1 MDWLFVVARMGRKH
15 RPKVFI
21 QTSAIQ
27 EPNTGQKIQHT
38 PWCETPLMINSMF
51 PTTMSDCTGSTTQH
65 LSMMHWACSHH
76 CPIWVCSSVPRFPG
90 WAPMDS
96 TSGKNGGGPS
106 WANSSI
112 NMIFV
117 LANWS
122 TCSPSQATRKDKPL
136 HNYSG
141 SDKHDKHCGNFWLI
155 YAPLGSGPQITTGA
169 LLSQMLSTKTLTWP
183 RHGPD
188 PCFLDRNDRP
198 GPWWWPGTPLESDER
213 NVKNSQLS
221 LTQV

>member
-1 MDWLFVVARMGRKH
+1 MCIVCLCADASDLDLEQMDWLFVVARMGKEAPAKSLHSNFSNSR
-15 RPKVFI
+15 
-21 QTSAIQ
+21 A
-27 EPNTGQKIQHT
+27 NTGQKIQHT

-96 TSGKNGGGPS
+96 TSGKNGGGPN

-117 LANWS
+117 LA
-122 TCSPSQATRKDKPL
+122 CSCELVNLQP
-136 HNYSG
+136 
-141 SDKHDKHCGNFWLI
+141 
-155 YAPLGSGPQITTGA
+155 IT
-169 LLSQMLSTKTLTWP
+169 S
-183 RHGPD
+183 H
-188 PCFLDRNDRP
+188 
-198 GPWWWPGTPLESDER
+198 
-213 NVKNSQLS
+213 KNG
-221 LTQV
+221 